1 MKRIALSLIAIAALA
16 LACSPV
22 QAFGGL
28 AFRARYR
35 QRVVVQRFVAAPQVY
50 APPVIFQPIYSQP
63 VYSQANIAQPVHSQQ
78 FVTPGCSQFFYA
90 R

>member
-1 MKRIALSLIAIAALA
+1 MKRTVLFVAAIAALV

-35 QRVVVQRFVAAPQVY
+35 QRVVVQRVVVAPVY
-50 APPVIFQPIYSQP
+50 SRALIAQPIYSQ
-63 VYSQANIAQPVHSQQ
+63 AIIAQPIYSQQ
-78 FVTPGCSQFFYA
+78 VVTPGCSQFFYA

>member
-35 QRVVVQRFVAAPQVY
+35 QRVVVQRVVVAHPVY
-50 APPVIFQPIYSQP
+50 AQAVIAQPIYSQAIITQP
-63 VYSQANIAQPVHSQQ
+63 VYSQQV
-78 FVTPGCSQFFYA
+78 VTPGCSQFFYA